1 LETHKKTLS
10 TIQEMKYL
18 ELKRKEIDYAQYIR
32 RSALETDYTTLIT
45 ESTLVT
51 EDGVP
56 RILYAKLDPE
66 LTKYVRQAC
75 KNIRYDVSTR
85 TNGLKTTS
93 RIFGYNP
100 RNEIR
105 KNFCSTT
112 SMANEHAT
120 EHAVICAFGEHLTKL
135 YAEYFPGIYNMHD
148 SVVQEKVL
156 DGWRIQNT
164 PFTSGIVNK
173 NNPLKY
179 HFDAGN
185 IKDVLSNMVVFK
197 RNISGGYLACPE
209 FDIGFEV
216 ADNTIVLF
224 DGQNILHGVT
234 PIKSDSMDS
243 YRYSVVYY
251 TLQKMWSCLPIDE
264 EIARARNVRVKRENK
279 RVQGV
284 KPDSLTY
291 R

>member
-1 LETHKKTLS
+1 MRR
-10 TIQEMKYL
+10 I
-18 ELKRKEIDYAQYIR
+18 EITRREVDFKQYIR
-32 RSALETDYTTLIT
+32 RSALESDYTTFIT
-45 ESTLVT
+45 EDTLVT
-51 EDGVP
+51 EGGVP

-75 KNIRYDVSTR
+75 KNVRYDVSTR

-93 RIFGYNP
+93 RIFGFNP

-112 SMANEHAT
+112 SMANEHPV
-120 EHAVICAFGEHLTKL
+120 EHGVICDFGQHLTKL
-135 YAEYFPGIYNMHD
+135 YAQYFPDIYALHE
-148 SVVQEKVL
+148 SQVEGKVR
-156 DGWRIQNT
+156 DGWRIEQT

-197 RNISGGYLACPE
+197 KDVGGGYLSCPE

-216 ADNTIVLF
+216 ADNTVILF

-234 PIKSDSMDS
+234 PIKKYSPHA

-264 EIARARNVRVKRENK
+264 EIARARTVRVQREKK
-279 RVQGV
+279 RVAGV
-284 KPDSLTY
+284 NESSLSWK
-291 R
+291 

>member
-1 LETHKKTLS
+1 MRTLEITRR
-10 TIQEMKYL
+10 QL
-18 ELKRKEIDYAQYIR
+18 EFADYVR
-32 RSALETDYTTLIT
+32 RSALESDYRTLIT
-45 ESTLVT
+45 EDTLVT
-51 EDGVP
+51 ENGVP
-56 RILYAKLDPE
+56 RILYSKLDPE
-66 LTKYVRQAC
+66 LTKYIRQAC

-135 YAEYFPGIYNMHD
+135 YAKYFPGVYNMHD

-234 PIKSDSMDS
+234 PIKSNSVDS

-264 EIARARNVRVKRENK
+264 EIARARNVRFKRENK
-279 RVQGV
+279 RVKGV
-284 KPDSLTY
+284 NPDSLTY